1 MRLHPQV
8 KFPFCFAAESPL
20 LPSAPRMARKILI
33 LTEGLSSPHSA
44 KTACGVI
51 RFRRDEVVG
60 VLDTTVPP
68 QPAQALLEVG
78 GDLPVVNSLDA
89 LPEANVLL
97 IGIAPSGGTL
107 PAPMRALVLGA
118 IERGMDVDSGLH
130 EFLND
135 DPEFAAAA
143 AASGSTLRDLR
154 RNSERDVARRQNISV
169 DCLRIHTVGHDC
181 SVGKMAVSIEVA
193 RGLAKRGVDAKF
205 IATGQTGMLVE
216 GDGCPV
222 DAVVTDFISGA
233 VEKQILAHQHHEVL
247 VIEGQGSITHPCY
260 SAVTLGLLHGCLPH
274 GLIYCYEMGRKMA
287 KGASHTRT
295 ALNGVAARPLPRH
308 GQRCPSVPVHRRG
321 HQQSHVQRS
330 RRTAPSAIASSRNG
344 TCRRAT
350 CSAKTPSPWWKQ
362 CSKC

>member
-1 MRLHPQV
+1 MG
-8 KFPFCFAAESPL
+8 
-20 LPSAPRMARKILI
+20 RKILI

-44 KTACGVI
+44 KTACSVI
-51 RFRRDEVVG
+51 RYRRDEVVG
-60 VLDTTVPP
+60 VLDPPVPP

-89 LPEANVLL
+89 LPEANVLI
-97 IGIAPSGGTL
+97 IGIAPSGGSL

-118 IERGMDVDSGLH
+118 IKRGMDVESGLH

-135 DPEFAAAA
+135 DVELAAAA
-143 AASGSTLRDLR
+143 KASGSTLRDVR
-154 RNSERDVARRQNISV
+154 ENNERDVARRQNISV

-247 VIEGQGSITHPCY
+247 VIEGQGSLTHPCY
-260 SAVTLGLLHGCLPH
+260 SAVTLGLLHGCLPD
-274 GLIYCYEMGRKMA
+274 GLIYCYEMGRKTA
-287 KGASHTRT
+287 KGADHIELPTIESQRELYLAMANT
-295 ALNGVAARPLPRH
+295 AHPCRFIGVA
-308 GQRCPSVPVHRRG
+308 
-321 HQQSHVQRS
+321 
-330 RRTAPSAIASSRNG
+330 ISSR
-344 TCRRAT
+344 CVEEAAYLAERDRIE
-350 CSAKTPSPWWKQ
+350 SEWKLPA
-362 CSKC
+362 CDVFRENAEPLVNAVLEMLKD